1 MTEKEKRY
9 KCHTCYLILKESDLI
24 NGNCPKCGM
33 NEGLIEMCPN
43 DHCHCSHD
51 LIETIAF
58 CPICGEPMCPICGC
72 HDVEA
77 VSRIK
82 RTGCGQTC
90 PAGYMAS
97 VSGFGA
103 GKLQELKDRKRY
115 AIATE
120 KKIKKVS

>member
-1 MTEKEKRY
+1 MTEQEKRY

-72 HDVEA
+72 HDVEG
-77 VSRIK
+77 VSRV
-82 RTGCGQTC
+82 T
-90 PAGYMAS
+90 GYMAS
-97 VSGFGA
+97 VSGFSA
-103 GKLQELKDRKRY
+103 GKRQELKDRKRY
-115 AIATE
+115 EIATD
-120 KKIKKVS
+120 KKIKKIS